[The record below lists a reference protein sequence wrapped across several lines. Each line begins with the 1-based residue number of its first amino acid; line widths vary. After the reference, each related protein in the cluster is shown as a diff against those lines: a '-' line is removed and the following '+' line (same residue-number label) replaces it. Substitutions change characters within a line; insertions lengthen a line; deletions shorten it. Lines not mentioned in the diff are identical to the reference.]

1 MIPWYF
7 LLILFP
13 LCCGF
18 IGWLTNRLAVKMIFS
33 PLEPTKLLGLRF
45 QGVLPKHHEHFS
57 RQMAEVVTGDFMTT
71 SEMVERLDLDEILEA
86 VKPELDGVL
95 DEVLEDLRARIPE
108 DRKALLSDAAT
119 DAARQKVYEEIRAAL
134 PGAVDRVHKQAD
146 EVVDLNELITDKI
159 ISLGPAKFA
168 EQIADLGQRELRYI
182 VYYGGGLGGLIGLVQ
197 FAVFAF
203 FPLREELVAMGVS
216 LFAVGALVGAV
227 TNYLAIK
234 MLFWPRRPR
243 RLLFTTIQGLFP
255 KRQEEIAT
263 QLARI
268 AAEHFITPDRIF
280 SQLAEHHLQELTH
293 RSAQEKV
300 EHMLDARFPALKGL
314 LKAVLPPQEQDAFRQ
329 RLVGIYNRTV
339 QTLVDR
345 VVVVAVQQLDMNAI
359 LRQKVVA
366 LSKLRYEGFVRELFK
381 EEELYLVIYGGLLGG
396 LMGAMQLVLLLVK
409 HWI

>member
-33 PLEPTKLLGLRF
+33 PLEPKRLMGLRF

-71 SEMVERLDLDEILEA
+71 GEMVERLDLDAILEA
-86 VKPELDGVL
+86 VKPDLDQVL
-95 DEVLEDLRARIPE
+95 DQVLDDLRARVPE
-108 DRKALLSDAAT
+108 DRAALLSDEAVY
-119 DAARQKVYEEIRAAL
+119 AARQKVYQQIRQAL
-134 PGAVDRVHKQAD
+134 PRAVAQVRKRAD

-168 EQIADLGQRELRYI
+168 EQIADLGRRELRYI
-182 VYYGGGLGGLIGLVQ
+182 VIYGGVLGALIGLVQ

-203 FPLREELVAMGVS
+203 FPLRDALVAMGVS
-216 LFAVGALVGAV
+216 LLAVGATVGAV

-243 RLLFTTIQGLFP
+243 RVLFATIQGLFP
-255 KRQEEIAT
+255 KRQEEIAA
-263 QLARI
+263 QLARV

-280 SQLAEHHLQELTH
+280 SRLAEYHLQELTQ

-300 EHMLDARFPALKGL
+300 EHMLDTRFPALKGM
-314 LKAVLPPQEQDAFRQ
+314 LKAVLPPDQQDAFRE
-329 RLVGIYNRTV
+329 RLVTMYNGAV
-339 QTLVDR
+339 QTIIGR
-345 VVVVAVQQLDMNAI
+345 VVDEAVQQLDINAI

-381 EEELYLVIYGGLLGG
+381 EEESYLVIYGGLLGG

>member
-1 MIPWYF
+1 MIPWYG

-13 LCCGF
+13 LCCGL
-18 IGWLTNRLAVKMIFS
+18 IGYLTNRLAVKMIFW
-33 PLEPTKLLGLRF
+33 PVRQRRLFGLRF
-45 QGVLPKHHEHFS
+45 QGVLPKHHQHFA
-57 RQMAEVVTGDFMTT
+57 REMAEVVTSDFMT
-71 SEMVERLDLDEILEA
+71 SGELVDRLDVEA
-86 VKPELDGVL
+86 VTAAMSPRVDQLLDQTV
-95 DEVLEDLRARIPE
+95 DDLRQRMTPDKRPLLADAVVALARK
-108 DRKALLSDAAT
+108 RVHASVAG
-119 DAARQKVYEEIRAAL
+119 AL
-134 PGAVDRVHKQAD
+134 PRLLERVRRRAD
-146 EVVDLNELITDKI
+146 EVVDLNELITQKI
-159 ISLGPAKFA
+159 VSLGPAKFA
-168 EQIADLGQRELRYI
+168 EQIMDLGHRELLYI
-182 VYYGGGLGGLIGLVQ
+182 VYYGGLLGALIGLVQ
-197 FAVFAF
+197 FGVVRAF
-203 FPLREELVAMGVS
+203 PPNSAPVAMGVS
-216 LFAVGALVGAV
+216 LVIVGALVGAV